1 LYLNPNGGDMPEG
14 RDMPDGMQPDHRD
27 QD

>member
-1 LYLNPNGGDMPEG
+1 LYLNPDGRDMPKG